1 MIGKALGPYRVLDKL
16 GEGGMGE
23 VYRAQD
29 TRLHREVAIKVLP
42 ALMATDPDRVG
53 RFEQEARATA
63 ALNHPNIVA
72 LYDIGNERGTAY
84 VVSELLTGGTLRE
97 RIAAGPMPVRKVVE
111 IGLGVLNGLAAAHER
126 GIAHRDVKPEN
137 IFLTADG
144 MVKIL
149 DFGLAKLSHSVALDA
164 GQSVATVTGP
174 GTTPGLVLGTIG
186 YMAPEQVRG
195 LPADHRSDIFAF
207 GAVLFEMLTGRRAF
221 HGPTTADTMTA
232 ILTSDPLDLAS
243 APAGVPAAVN
253 AVVRRCLEKDPRE
266 RFQSARDL
274 SFALQAM
281 ATETRSG
288 VTAVTTPARSRLVPA
303 VAAVLAVCTVAAVG
317 LVMWG
322 RPQPASNPATRVAAS
337 ITAPP
342 DVRVEGTPAIAPDGR
357 TVAFVGSGGGA
368 TARIFVRSLDT
379 FEARAIAGTEGAEGP
394 FWSPDSRSLGFFAR
408 GRLWRVDVAGNVPRS
423 IAAVS
428 DPRGG
433 AWGRDNTIVYS
444 PQPDGGLYRILAD
457 GGTPSELTTL
467 DRARQEISHRW
478 PRLLPDGRHVLFM
491 NRIATPQLARY
502 TITAVSTSGGDRKP
516 LLDAMS
522 PGVYDS
528 GRLLFTRDDKLFAQP
543 FDPAAVTLSGGP
555 ELVTDEVWTDGQGMA
570 GLVGFDATGG
580 VLGWRPALSRRMHMA
595 WRNRDGN
602 VLQQIQARDAALG
615 VPSNDGRLIMVV
627 IPDSQMNTVRFA
639 ILDPARGTFTPFTA
653 PDTTS
658 TSTVWSPDSRRVVY
672 SLLRDGAYDLYIKE
686 VRPGGTEQRLLHTD
700 GMKAAKSWSPDGKVI
715 LFNATDPQTR
725 LDLWA
730 IEATPGATPK
740 VFAGGEAD
748 QCCGKFS
755 PDGRWVAYVSN
766 DSGQPEVFVKPSGRE
781 AEPVRISKDGGG
793 GPEWHTGGRELYFL
807 NPENRLMG
815 ATVTVSGDTFTAGTP
830 VPLFAI
836 NSWLKPAVQL
846 RVSDDSPYA
855 VVGDRFLVTENEP
868 DPRASTIQVLV
879 NWTAPRR

>member
-1 MIGKALGPYRVLDKL
+1 
-16 GEGGMGE
+16 
-23 VYRAQD
+23 
-29 TRLHREVAIKVLP
+29 
-42 ALMATDPDRVG
+42 
-53 RFEQEARATA
+53 
-63 ALNHPNIVA
+63 
-72 LYDIGNERGTAY
+72 
-84 VVSELLTGGTLRE
+84 
-97 RIAAGPMPVRKVVE
+97 
-111 IGLGVLNGLAAAHER
+111 
-126 GIAHRDVKPEN
+126 
-137 IFLTADG
+137 
-144 MVKIL
+144 
-149 DFGLAKLSHSVALDA
+149 
-164 GQSVATVTGP
+164 
-174 GTTPGLVLGTIG
+174 
-186 YMAPEQVRG
+186 
-195 LPADHRSDIFAF
+195 
-207 GAVLFEMLTGRRAF
+207 
-221 HGPTTADTMTA
+221 
-232 ILTSDPLDLAS
+232 
-243 APAGVPAAVN
+243 
-253 AVVRRCLEKDPRE
+253 
-266 RFQSARDL
+266 
-274 SFALQAM
+274 
-281 ATETRSG
+281 
-288 VTAVTTPARSRLVPA
+288 
-303 VAAVLAVCTVAAVG
+303 
-317 LVMWG
+317 
-322 RPQPASNPATRVAAS
+322 
-337 ITAPP
+337 
-342 DVRVEGTPAIAPDGR
+342 
-357 TVAFVGSGGGA
+357 
-368 TARIFVRSLDT
+368 
-379 FEARAIAGTEGAEGP
+379 
-394 FWSPDSRSLGFFAR
+394 
-408 GRLWRVDVAGNVPRS
+408 VDVAGNVPRS

-502 TITAVSTSGGDRKP
+502 TITAVPTSGGDRKP

-543 FDPAAVTLSGGP
+543 FDPAAVTLAGGP

-639 ILDPARGTFTPFTA
+639 ILDPARGTLTPFTA

>member
-379 FEARAIAGTEGAEGP
+379 FEARAIAGTEGRKVRSGRPTAARSASSRVDACGGWMWP
-394 FWSPDSRSLGFFAR
+394 GTCRDPLPRSAIHAAAPGGVTTRSCTPRSPMAACIGYWPTAALRRSSRRSTAR
-408 GRLWRVDVAGNVPRS
+408 GRRFHTA
-423 IAAVS
+423 
-428 DPRGG
+428 
-433 AWGRDNTIVYS
+433 GRDCCRT
-444 PQPDGGLYRILAD
+444 
-457 GGTPSELTTL
+457 
-467 DRARQEISHRW
+467 
-478 PRLLPDGRHVLFM
+478 
-491 NRIATPQLARY
+491 
-502 TITAVSTSGGDRKP
+502 
-516 LLDAMS
+516 
-522 PGVYDS
+522 
-528 GRLLFTRDDKLFAQP
+528 
-543 FDPAAVTLSGGP
+543 
-555 ELVTDEVWTDGQGMA
+555 
-570 GLVGFDATGG
+570 
-580 VLGWRPALSRRMHMA
+580 
-595 WRNRDGN
+595 
-602 VLQQIQARDAALG
+602 
-615 VPSNDGRLIMVV
+615 
-627 IPDSQMNTVRFA
+627 
-639 ILDPARGTFTPFTA
+639 
-653 PDTTS
+653 
-658 TSTVWSPDSRRVVY
+658 
-672 SLLRDGAYDLYIKE
+672 
-686 VRPGGTEQRLLHTD
+686 
-700 GMKAAKSWSPDGKVI
+700 
-715 LFNATDPQTR
+715 
-725 LDLWA
+725 
-730 IEATPGATPK
+730 GAT
-740 VFAGGEAD
+740 
-748 QCCGKFS
+748 CCS
-755 PDGRWVAYVSN
+755 
-766 DSGQPEVFVKPSGRE
+766 
-781 AEPVRISKDGGG
+781 
-793 GPEWHTGGRELYFL
+793 
-807 NPENRLMG
+807 
-815 ATVTVSGDTFTAGTP
+815 
-830 VPLFAI
+830 
-836 NSWLKPAVQL
+836 
-846 RVSDDSPYA
+846 
-855 VVGDRFLVTENEP
+855 
-868 DPRASTIQVLV
+868 
-879 NWTAPRR
+879 

>member
-1 MIGKALGPYRVLDKL
+1 MIGKELGPYRVLDKL

-42 ALMATDPDRVG
+42 PLMASDPDRIG

-84 VVSELLTGGTLRE
+84 VVSELLTGATLRE
-97 RIAAGPMPVRKVVE
+97 RIAAGPVPVRKVVE
-111 IGLGVLNGLAAAHER
+111 IGFGVLNGLAAAHER
-126 GIAHRDVKPEN
+126 GIAHRDLKPEN

-144 MVKIL
+144 TVKIL
-149 DFGLAKLSHSVALDA
+149 DFGLAKLSQSVALEA

-174 GTTPGLVLGTIG
+174 RTTPGLVLGTIG

-207 GAVLFEMLTGRRAF
+207 GAVLYEMLTGRRAF

-274 SFALQAM
+274 SFALQAV
-281 ATETRSG
+281 AADTTSGAIPAAAPVRSH
-288 VTAVTTPARSRLVPA
+288 LVPLL
-303 VAAVLAVCTVAAVG
+303 AAALVVSTVAAGVIVW
-317 LVMWG
+317 L
-322 RPQPASNPATRVAAS
+322 RPQAATNTATRMAAS
-337 ITAPP
+337 ISAPP
-342 DVRVEGTPAIAPDGR
+342 EIRVEGTPAIAPDGLA
-357 TVAFVGSGGGA
+357 VAFVGFGAGA
-368 TARIFVRSLDT
+368 TARIFVRTLDT
-379 FEARAIAGTEGAEGP
+379 FDTRAIPGTDGAEGP
-394 FWSPDSRSLGFFAR
+394 FWSPDSGSLGFFAR
-408 GRLWRVDVAGNVPRS
+408 GRLWRVDLAGNVPRS

-433 AWGRDNTIVYS
+433 AWTRDNTIVYS
-444 PQPDGGLYRILAD
+444 PQPDGGLFRVSAD

-467 DRARQEISHRW
+467 DRTQQEISHRW

-491 NRIATPQLARY
+491 NRIATAQLTRY
-502 TITAVSTSGGDRKP
+502 TITAVPTAGGRKKA

-543 FDPAAVTLSGGP
+543 FDPAAVTLSGDP
-555 ELVTDEVWTDGQGMA
+555 ELAADGVWTDGQGMA
-570 GLVGFDATGG
+570 GLVGFDAAGG

-595 WRNRDGN
+595 WKNREGT
-602 VLQQIQARDAALG
+602 VLEQVEARDAALG
-615 VPSNDGRLIMVV
+615 VPSSDGRLIMVV

-639 ILDPARGTFTPFTA
+639 ILDPARGTLTPFTA

-658 TSTVWSPDSRRVVY
+658 TSTVWSPDDRRVVY

-686 VRPGGTEQRLLHTD
+686 VRPGGNEQLLLHTD
-700 GMKAAKSWSPDGKVI
+700 GMKAAQSWSRDGKVI
-715 LFNATDPQTR
+715 LFNATNPRTR

-730 IEATPGATPK
+730 IEAKPGATPK

-748 QCCGKFS
+748 QCCGRFS

-766 DSGQPEVFVKPSGRE
+766 ESGRPEVFVKPSARE

-793 GPEWHTGGRELYFL
+793 GPEWHGAGRELYFM

-815 ATVTVSGDTFTAGTP
+815 APITVSGDTITAGTP
-830 VPLFAI
+830 VPLFVI
-836 NSWLKPAVQL
+836 NSWLKPGVQL

-855 VVGDRFLVTENEP
+855 VVGDRFLVTENEL

-879 NWTAPRR
+879 NWNAPRR